1 MVLFDARGDDSKAM
15 AISDFLVYELD
26 PAHQWWAVD
35 PGGSQEAEAIQL
47 HSPLPILGEPH
58 HAPPSAP
65 TEFCPF
71 ESTKTV
77 RLLRIF

>member
-1 MVLFDARGDDSKAM
+1 MVLFDARGYDSKAM
-15 AISDFLVYELD
+15 VISDFLVYEFD

-35 PGGSQEAEAIQL
+35 PGGSQEAEAIGNCTA
-47 HSPLPILGEPH
+47 HSNSWRTH
-58 HAPPSAP
+58 HAPP

-71 ESTKTV
+71 DSTKTV